1 MRQVIEFCK
10 FHVEANAKV
19 DDKPAKT
26 EDEIKQWDSEF
37 VKVDQTTLFDL
48 ILVSRC
54 ACMAPVYVFKHLV
67 RQYLAFPSAPDRQLG
82 VPARPQRML
91 WEHGLHRNCELEEHG
106 PCRVKIRE
114 PEFHKMSGATGD
126 NS

>member
-1 MRQVIEFCK
+1 MPVRQVIEFCK

-54 ACMAPVYVFKHLV
+54 ACMAPVCVFTHLV
-67 RQYLAFPSAPDRQLG
+67 RQYLPFPFAPDRQLG
-82 VPARPQRML
+82 VSAQPQRIL
-91 WEHGLHRNCELEEHG
+91 W
-106 PCRVKIRE
+106 
-114 PEFHKMSGATGD
+114 AA
-126 NS
+126 